1 MNITA
6 IHNKRDYAAALE
18 RLGSLM
24 DAKKGTPE
32 SDELKILALLIG
44 EYESEHFPIETPDPI
59 SAIKFYLEQN
69 GLTNKDLEG
78 VIGPRNRVHDVM
90 TKKRPLS
97 ITMIRA
103 LVEKFAIPADILVRE
118 YSTGRNRERPRQSAG
133 A

>member
-1 MNITA
+1 MTITA
-6 IHNKRDYAAALE
+6 IHNKRDYEAALE
-18 RLGSLM
+18 RLDNLM
-24 DAKKGTPE
+24 DARKGTPE
-32 SDELKILALLIG
+32 SDELKILALLIE
-44 EYESEHFPIETPDPI
+44 EYESEHFPIEAPDPI
-59 SAIKFYLEQN
+59 SAIKFYMEQN

-103 LVEKFAIPADILVRE
+103 LVEKFAIPADILVKE
-118 YSTGRNRERPRQSAG
+118 YPTSRDRERSGQRVG

>member
-1 MNITA
+1 MTITA
-6 IHNKRDYAAALE
+6 IHNKRDYEAALE
-18 RLGSLM
+18 RMDSLM
-24 DAKKGTPE
+24 DARKGTPE
-32 SDELKILALLIG
+32 SDELKILALLIE
-44 EYESEHFPIETPDPI
+44 EYEREHFPIEAPDPI

-103 LVEKFAIPADILVRE
+103 LVDTFAIPADILVRE
-118 YSTGRNRERPRQSAG
+118 YPTGGNRERIRQKIG